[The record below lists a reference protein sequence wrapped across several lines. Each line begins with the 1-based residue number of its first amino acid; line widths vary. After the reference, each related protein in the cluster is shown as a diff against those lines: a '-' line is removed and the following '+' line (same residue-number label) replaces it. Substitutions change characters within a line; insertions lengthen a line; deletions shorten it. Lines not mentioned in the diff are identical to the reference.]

1 MGQNEQKLGI
11 PRLNNID
18 FFLNQ
23 SLSVILREK
32 NII

>member
-1 MGQNEQKLGI
+1 MGRNEQKLEI

>member
-1 MGQNEQKLGI
+1 MGQNEQKLEI